1 MKYVLKNQE
10 MQDTDYETI
19 HQIGIPG
26 LVLMERASK
35 AVADCAMRHVREN
48 GRILVIAGIGN
59 NGGDALAAARI
70 LLEEDNRTDYMVVG
84 NLEKASEDL
93 KLQMQILQN
102 LGYEPAEDPDF
113 KNYDL
118 LVEGI
123 FGVGLS
129 REVGGVYRDVIER
142 INQSER
148 PVIAVDIPSG
158 ISGNTGKVMG
168 CAVKA
173 VETVTFGG
181 YKRGHLLYPGR
192 EYCGKVTLE
201 KIGFHDQTIEKY
213 ASGFTLEE
221 PEGLMPPRLSYSNK
235 GTYGKILMITGN
247 ETMSG
252 AAAFAGEATL
262 RMGAGLVKILSDAS
276 NRPILQ
282 SRLPEIL
289 FGERGDL
296 EKSLDW
302 CDCILFGPGLGAGD
316 ETKEML
322 EYVLKHGTKPLIL
335 DADGLNTI
343 SRYQMEIDYPYG
355 VIMTPHLMEGARL
368 LSKEIDE
375 VKADI
380 CQAAEEIASRYH
392 AIAVL
397 KDAATIVAKNQ
408 DKLYINQSGNHGMA
422 SGGSGD
428 VLAGMITGLAG
439 TGCDLYDA
447 AVRGVYLHGL
457 AGDAAMR
464 EKGPYSM
471 IASDILHH
479 IKDVTGGK
487 NESILPGACSH

>member
-35 AVADCAMRHVREN
+35 TVADCVMRHITKDKK
-48 GRILVIAGIGN
+48 ILVIAGIGN

-70 LLEEDNRTDYMVVG
+70 LLEEEYSVDYMIVG
-84 NLEKASEDL
+84 NLEKASGDL
-93 KLQMQILQN
+93 KLQMKILKN
-102 LGYEPAEDPDF
+102 LGYEPEKNADF
-113 KNYDL
+113 KQYDL
-118 LVEGI
+118 IVEGI

-129 REVGGVYRDVIER
+129 REVGGVYRDVIED
-142 INQSER
+142 INESEKT
-148 PVIAVDIPSG
+148 VIAIDIPSG

-173 VETVTFGG
+173 AETVTFGG

-192 EYCGKVTLE
+192 EYCGRVTLE
-201 KIGFHDQTIEKY
+201 KIGFHDNTIKKY

-221 PEGLMPPRLSYSNK
+221 PAGLMPPRSSYSNK
-235 GTYGKILMITGN
+235 GTYGRILMIVGN
-247 ETMSG
+247 ENMSG
-252 AAAFAGEATL
+252 AAAFAGEAAL
-262 RMGAGLVKILSDAS
+262 RMGAGLVKILSDAA
-276 NRPILQ
+276 NRSILQ

-289 FGERGDL
+289 FGERKDL
-296 EKSLDW
+296 EDSLEW
-302 CDCILFGPGLGAGD
+302 CDCILFGPGTGVSD
-316 ETKEML
+316 ETRDML
-322 EYVLKHGTKPLIL
+322 EYVLKNGKKPLIL
-335 DADGLNTI
+335 DADGLNTV
-343 SRYQMEIDYPYG
+343 SRYQIEINYPYG

-368 LSKEIDE
+368 LSKQLDE
-375 VKADI
+375 VKEDI
-380 CQAAEEIASRYH
+380 CLAAEEIADRYH

-397 KDAATIVAKNQ
+397 KDAATIVAKKQ

-422 SGGSGD
+422 VGGSGD
-428 VLAGMITGLAG
+428 VLAGMITGLVG
-439 TGCDLYDA
+439 TGCGLYDA

-479 IKDVTGGK
+479 IKDVTGGE

>member
-35 AVADCAMRHVREN
+35 TVADCVMRHVTKDKK
-48 GRILVIAGIGN
+48 ILVIAGIGN

-70 LLEEDNRTDYMVVG
+70 LLEEEYLVDYMIVG
-84 NLEKASEDL
+84 NAEKVSNDL
-93 KLQMQILQN
+93 KLQMQILKN
-102 LGYEPAEDPDF
+102 LGYEPQKNADF
-113 KNYDL
+113 KQYDL
-118 LVEGI
+118 IVEGI

-129 REVGGVYRDVIER
+129 REVGGVYRDVIEN
-142 INQSER
+142 INESKKT
-148 PVIAVDIPSG
+148 VIAIDIPSG

-173 VETVTFGG
+173 AETVTFGG

-192 EYCGKVTLE
+192 EYCGRVTLE
-201 KIGFHDQTIEKY
+201 KIGFHDKTIKKY

-221 PEGLMPPRLSYSNK
+221 PAGLMPPRSSYSNK
-235 GTYGKILMITGN
+235 GTYGKILMVAGN
-247 ETMSG
+247 QNMSG
-252 AAAFAGEATL
+252 AAAFAGEAAL
-262 RMGAGLVKILSDAS
+262 RMGAGLVKILSDAA

-289 FGERGDL
+289 FGERKDL
-296 EKSLDW
+296 EYSLEW
-302 CDCILFGPGLGAGD
+302 CDCILFGPGTGVSD
-316 ETKEML
+316 ETRDML
-322 EYVLKHGTKPLIL
+322 KYVLRNGKKPLIL
-335 DADGLNTI
+335 DADGLNTV
-343 SRYQMEIDYPYG
+343 SRYQIEINYPYG

-368 LSKEIDE
+368 LSKELSE
-375 VKADI
+375 VKEDI
-380 CQAAEEIASRYH
+380 CQAAEEIADRYH
-392 AIAVL
+392 AVAVL

-422 SGGSGD
+422 VGGSGD
-428 VLAGMITGLAG
+428 VLAGMITGLVG
-439 TGCDLYDA
+439 TGCGIYDA

-479 IKDVTGGK
+479 IKDVTGGE